1 MSAILAVGVDI
12 GSQKTMMSKDD
23 ADIVRTDTGMLKC
36 CTSFSFGSLKSNDLP
51 SN

>member
-23 ADIVRTDTGMLKC
+23 ADIVRTDTGMLKSA
-36 CTSFSFGSLKSNDLP
+36 TKLHLFQFLIVKIE
-51 SN
+51 